1 MIDDDFELK
10 EIILSASHPAMSYC
24 WIGVMEQKRKRR
36 MVAPSSEE
44 KGLQR
49 NQSG

>member
-24 WIGVMEQKRKRR
+24 WIGVMDEAGEKKEEWLLPHQKKR
-36 MVAPSSEE
+36 
-44 KGLQR
+44 G
-49 NQSG
+49 